1 MSVETLSASQKQEL
15 ASTSKSSVKQ
25 FSLEGRKMWVKV
37 VGVYDADTC
46 RVVLF
51 LAGKPTQFSV
61 RLSGIDTP
69 EMRPARNKPNRDL
82 EKKRAIQ
89 ARNRL
94 IQLVSDVEIGL
105 DDTWR
110 RNRIQRLLAE
120 STKLVVLECGDF
132 DKYGRLLGQLVIN
145 STTQVGG
152 NGGNG
157 GNGEGDED
165 QGETRVNNILIEEGY
180 AYKYDG
186 GTKKPW
192 VF

>member
-1 MSVETLSASQKQEL
+1 MSVETLSASQKKEL
-15 ASTSKSSVKQ
+15 ASTSKSSVKE

-37 VGVYDADTC
+37 VGVYDADTW

-110 RNRIQRLLAE
+110 RNKIQRLLAE
-120 STKLVVLECGDF
+120 NTKLVVLECGDF

-152 NGGNG
+152 NGGNK
-157 GNGEGDED
+157 GEGDED
-165 QGETRVNNILIEEGY
+165 KGETRVNNILIEEGY
-180 AYKYDG
+180 AYEYDG